1 MNASVLLKCVI
12 ELPGLTCGKFYKA
25 VGEVEDFFIVLDDEK
40 KKRPYPKEA
49 FHLYV

>member
-1 MNASVLLKCVI
+1 MNTSVLLKCVV
-12 ELPGLTCGKFYKA
+12 ELPGLTIGKFYK
-25 VGEVEDFFIVLDDEK
+25 GCSEVDEFFIVLNDER